1 MRLTWLGHATFLL
14 ETTDGIRIV
23 TDPVDEES
31 GYPFAP
37 VACDLVT
44 VSHQHHDH
52 NALHRV
58 SPNAKA
64 MQTTGRMQYRTVTVT
79 GYPTWHDEQNGAL
92 RGNNIVFVI
101 EAEGKRIVHLGDLGH
116 MLPQE
121 LMKTLRYSDVLL
133 IPVGG
138 TYTLDGRQAA
148 ALADQLQAKRTIAM
162 HYQTEH
168 LTFPLSGAEPF
179 LESVHVPAE
188 ALRVGETVEF

>member
-31 GYPFAP
+31 GYPFAL

-148 ALADQLQAKRTIAM
+148 VLADRLQAKRTIAM

>member
-14 ETTDGIRIV
+14 ETNDGIRIV

-31 GYPFAP
+31 GYTFAP

-58 SPNAKA
+58 GKTAKA
-64 MQTTGRMQYRTVTVT
+64 VETTGKMQYRTVTVT
-79 GYPTWHDEQNGAL
+79 GHPTWHDEKNGAL

-101 EAEGKRIVHLGDLGH
+101 EADGKRIVHLGDLGH
-116 MLPQE
+116 QLSEPLLQE
-121 LMKTLRYSDVLL
+121 LSRCDVLL

-148 ALADQLQAKRTIAM
+148 KLSDRLQAKRTIAM
-162 HYQTEH
+162 HFQTEY
-168 LTFPLSGAEPF
+168 LTFPLSDAEPF
-179 LESVHVPAE
+179 LEAVHVPAE
-188 ALRVGETVEF
+188 TLRVGETVEI

>member
-23 TDPVDEES
+23 TDPVDEKS

-148 ALADQLQAKRTIAM
+148 VLADRLQAKRTIAM